1 MHVVGYSAYCCFFCW
16 CWLVKPVL
24 LFPYI
29 NILLPY
35 LKYCKLL
42 SWKVYLLAVDEQFL
56 TEGLKDVS
64 F

>member
-1 MHVVGYSAYCCFFCW
+1 M
-16 CWLVKPVL
+16 L

-56 TEGLKDVS
+56 TKGLKDVS